1 VKIKTD
7 KFDKRFSK
15 LIRTRDVV
23 CQRCLRP
30 GRTECSHIFGRRNKS
45 LRWDTRNAKALCH
58 KCHREWHENPAEAIE
73 WLKGVIGEKNYDMLR
88 LQANTVIK
96 GPDKFMMEAIY
107 QEMAEEIEYLESI
120 PEENRMHL
128 QFRNRYKSS
137 KVA

>member
-1 VKIKTD
+1 VKIKSD

-30 GRTECSHIFGRRNKS
+30 GRTECSHHYSRRNRA
-45 LRWDTRNAKALCH
+45 LRFDTRNAAALCH
-58 KCHREWHENPAEAIE
+58 TCHRWWHSNPCDGHD
-73 WLKGVIGEKNYDMLR
+73 WLLSIIGEKNYDMLR